1 MAVPHSWQAFSFL
14 QFEVQSPN
22 HWTASE
28 VPLFFLITLLLL
40 LLSPWLLFKFINS
53 VKHLTSEILHAVT
66 PCTVGTTHFNEFPW
80 SKMFMIHSVSCFC
93 QLFYPPNPSTPRI
106 IILKILHNFTWD
118 AYLHP
123 SLHDFHMK
131 VRPGQRK
138 RFSSHRTLH
147 HLPSPSLLNFSLYVF
162 SPGTGSRHHHW

>member
-1 MAVPHSWQAFSFL
+1 MCEAWRGSMLYPCPWKDSRPSVISQTPSSSCCPAYNHSL
-14 QFEVQSPN
+14 
-22 HWTASE
+22 
-28 VPLFFLITLLLL
+28 
-40 LLSPWLLFKFINS
+40 
-53 VKHLTSEILHAVT
+53 T

-106 IILKILHNFTWD
+106 IILKILHSFTWD